1 VQYKRAAADSDEALL
16 KKARLISKPD
26 MESKYPI
33 ITAREF
39 KLLFWVVCLNA
50 ENQIG
55 AETDFWF
62 RECLRLSEPRLAA
75 RAA

>member
-39 KLLFWVVCLNA
+39 KLLF
-50 ENQIG
+50 G
-55 AETDFWF
+55 
-62 RECLRLSEPRLAA
+62 
-75 RAA
+75 

>member
-1 VQYKRAAADSDEALL
+1 LVSHGLHKIVIGGTSEGIGEIVQR

-39 KLLFWVVCLNA
+39 KLCFLHCV
-50 ENQIG
+50 
-55 AETDFWF
+55 
-62 RECLRLSEPRLAA
+62 
-75 RAA
+75 

>member
-1 VQYKRAAADSDEALL
+1 MHKIVIGGTREGIAEIVQC

-39 KLLFWVVCLNA
+39 KLCFGYYV
-50 ENQIG
+50 
-55 AETDFWF
+55 
-62 RECLRLSEPRLAA
+62 
-75 RAA
+75 